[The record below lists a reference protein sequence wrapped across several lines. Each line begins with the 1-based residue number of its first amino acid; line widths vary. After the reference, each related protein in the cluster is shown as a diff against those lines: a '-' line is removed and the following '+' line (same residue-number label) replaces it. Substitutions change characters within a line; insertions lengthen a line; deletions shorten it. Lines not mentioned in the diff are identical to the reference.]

1 VTIVDPISTPGQD
14 PDIIVGDASEPSVM
28 EKVNLAGAVGFVAG
42 TDNDTT
48 NLSLVAAARRINP
61 DLFVAARQNLQASAP
76 LFAAMDPDSL
86 LVPTEVVA
94 HEVYAQL
101 STPLLWRFLQEMP
114 AKGDD
119 WAAELLKRI
128 TENCGRNL
136 QELWKIRLTGAE
148 APALWTWLES
158 GAARLGDLVRSPDD
172 RKDRLRVVP
181 LLGQRDTDVI
191 LTPEDD
197 FLLRPD
203 DEILFAGR
211 SAERRA
217 LENTLLDDSAREYVL
232 YGRHVPSSWIWRW
245 LARGRQPKD
254 GNPPADEPVPT
265 SSSPPV

>member
-1 VTIVDPISTPGQD
+1 
-14 PDIIVGDASEPSVM
+14 
-28 EKVNLAGAVGFVAG
+28 
-42 TDNDTT
+42 
-48 NLSLVAAARRINP
+48 
-61 DLFVAARQNLQASAP
+61 
-76 LFAAMDPDSL
+76 
-86 LVPTEVVA
+86 
-94 HEVYAQL
+94 
-101 STPLLWRFLQEMP
+101 
-114 AKGDD
+114 
-119 WAAELLKRI
+119 
-128 TENCGRNL
+128 
-136 QELWKIRLTGAE
+136 
-148 APALWTWLES
+148 
-158 GAARLGDLVRSPDD
+158 VRSPDD

-181 LLGQRDTDVI
+181 LLVQRDTDVI